1 MQSSPSAQEANS
13 DPRPPSSQVPS
24 EAKLP
29 FAVRFVKFVKFALEE
44 FAGCTLPPQ
53 VSLHV
58 VLVVVVF
65 VE

>member
-29 FAVRFVKFVKFALEE
+29 FAVRFVKFALEE
-44 FAGCTLPPQ
+44 LAGWRRTLPPQ
-53 VSLHV
+53 VLLHV

>member
-1 MQSSPSAQEANS
+1 
-13 DPRPPSSQVPS
+13 
-24 EAKLP
+24 LP